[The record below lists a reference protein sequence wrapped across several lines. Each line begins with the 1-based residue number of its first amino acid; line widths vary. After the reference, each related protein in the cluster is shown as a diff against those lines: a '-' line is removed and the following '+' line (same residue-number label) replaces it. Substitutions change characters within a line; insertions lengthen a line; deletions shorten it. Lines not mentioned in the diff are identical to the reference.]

1 MTEQRKCEFFLL
13 RYVPNALREEFVNIG
28 IVLRESVSGAAT
40 VRFAPDWAR
49 VRSFDPHADFEL
61 LDGLAAD
68 LRVRLAEPAQRG
80 IMLDL
85 MEDSFS
91 STIRLSAK
99 QAVLTDSPEQE
110 LRRLAKAYL
119 EAPPAEAKEREQR
132 GRPWIFS
139 VMRSAFEK
147 AGVWSAP
154 QFRHNI
160 AVAQYTRPGDP
171 LKLDCGYRPNGAVK
185 LFHAVSLEADPNLAK
200 VLAYSYPQVREGIAK
215 AEKAEAKLTAI
226 VEDDLDRS
234 REPIAFALETLAAS
248 KITVATTAQMGQ
260 LAETARIDLRL

>member
-28 IVLRESVSGAAT
+28 IVLRDTASGAAT
-40 VRFAPDWAR
+40 VRFAPDWQR
-49 VRSFDPHADFEL
+49 VRSFDPHADFDL

-68 LRVRLAEPAQRG
+68 LRARLADPGERNT
-80 IMLDL
+80 MLNM

-91 STIRLSAK
+91 STIRLSPK

-110 LRRLAKAYL
+110 LRRLAKTYL
-119 EAPPAEAKEREQR
+119 EAPPPEANPREQR
-132 GRPWIFS
+132 GRSWIFS
-139 VMRSAFEK
+139 VMRSAFERV
-147 AGVWSAP
+147 GVWTAP
-154 QFRHNI
+154 QFRTNI
-160 AVAQYTRPGDP
+160 AVAQYTRAGDP
-171 LKLDCGYRPNGAVK
+171 LKLDCGYRPNGTVN

-215 AEKAEAKLTAI
+215 AEKAEANLTAI
-226 VEDDLDRS
+226 IEDQLDRKH
-234 REPIAFALETLAAS
+234 EPIAFALDTLATS

-260 LAETARIDLRL
+260 IAETARRDLRL

>member
-1 MTEQRKCEFFLL
+1 LTEQRKCEFFLL

-68 LRVRLAEPAQRG
+68 LRARLALPAERG
-80 IMLDL
+80 VMLDV

-91 STIRLSAK
+91 STIRLSPK

-110 LRRLAKAYL
+110 LRRLSKTYL
-119 EAPPAEAKEREQR
+119 EAPPAEPKEREQR

-147 AGVWSAP
+147 VGVWDAP
-154 QFRHNI
+154 QFRRNI
-160 AVAQYTRPGDP
+160 VVAQYTRPGDP
-171 LKLDCGYRPNGAVK
+171 LKLDCGYRPNGTVK

-234 REPIAFALETLAAS
+234 QEPVAFALDILAAS
-248 KITVATTAQMGQ
+248 NIAIATTAHIGGI
-260 LAETARIDLRL
+260 ADTARSELRL